1 MTNRSVTNRRDFLRG
16 AGGVVVGLPL
26 LASLRADAE
35 TTPPKRFIFMYHP
48 NGVDS
53 PTWDLTHGNSDTS
66 FALAASHD
74 PLQTLRDHV
83 MWLSGFNLTVAYDG
97 DGDQH
102 QRGIGGLL
110 TGQKLR
116 QGTFPGNSGTTA
128 GFAKGMS
135 LDQALVP
142 LLAAGSIIPSLQLGV
157 HSAAR
162 DVNGAVSYLGDNQP
176 LLPENDPRA
185 VYRRLFLA
193 GPTRDA
199 AAEFNLARRSVLDAV
214 LEQTR
219 ILRKRVSR
227 EDSLRLESHFT
238 GVRELE
244 RRLELLPDQT
254 LPAVCEAADEPIV
267 PDPELVASMP
277 EISALQIE
285 LAALALRCDFTRV
298 ITLSYS
304 DARNYIAQP
313 FINVPQDVHELTHL
327 GEGAPERAGLA
338 RRDHWQCEQF
348 STLLR
353 KLIQSDEANGTTLID
368 HSLLL
373 WGSELSKGFIHS
385 HENLPFVAAGHALS
399 WRMNR
404 DVQAGGRDHH
414 DLLRHILQ
422 GFGGKP
428 AEFGDPAYG
437 TAAALE
443 L

>member
-1 MTNRSVTNRRDFLRG
+1 ML
-16 AGGVVVGLPL
+16 GLPM
-26 LASLRADAE
+26 LASLRAHAG
-35 TTPPKRFIFMYHP
+35 TAPPKRFIFIYHP

-116 QGTFPGNSGTTA
+116 KGTFPGNSGSTA
-128 GFAKGMS
+128 GFAKGLS

-142 LLAAGSIIPSLQLGV
+142 LLAGTSVIPSLQLGV

-162 DVNGAVSYLGDNQP
+162 DVNGAVSYAGDNQP

-193 GPTRDA
+193 GPTRDSA
-199 AAEFNLARRSVLDAV
+199 GELNLARRSVLDAV

-219 ILRKRVSR
+219 LLRKRVSR
-227 EDSLRLESHFT
+227 EDALRLESHLS

-244 RRLELLPDQT
+244 RRLQLLPAQA
-254 LPAVCEAADEPIV
+254 LPTECSATDEPV
-267 PDPELVASMP
+267 APDPELVSSMP
-277 EISALQIE
+277 QISALQIE
-285 LAALALRCDFTRV
+285 LSVLALRCDLTRI

-313 FINVPQDVHELTHL
+313 FLDVPQDVHELTHL
-327 GEGAPERAGLA
+327 GEGAPERVGLA

-348 STLLR
+348 ATLLR
-353 KLIQSDEANGTTLID
+353 KLIQADEADGSNVLDHTLV
-368 HSLLL
+368 L
-373 WGSELSKGFIHS
+373 WGSELSKGFVHS

-414 DLLRHILQ
+414 DLLRHILR
-422 GFGGKP
+422 GFGG
-428 AEFGDPAYG
+428 AGDLFGDLAYG
-437 TAAALE
+437 STSALD